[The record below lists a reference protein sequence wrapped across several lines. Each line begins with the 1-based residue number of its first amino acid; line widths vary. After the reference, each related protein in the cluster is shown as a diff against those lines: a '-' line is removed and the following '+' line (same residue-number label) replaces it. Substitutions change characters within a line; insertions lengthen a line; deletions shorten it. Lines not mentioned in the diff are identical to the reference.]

1 MSWQVSP
8 TPARKAEVERLRR
21 AAHDGNI
28 DARADC
34 LNAREIYV
42 RRVALGEDAE
52 ESEEARA
59 GALLLADDGAN
70 LLALC
75 RMVEAAL
82 KK

>member
-1 MSWQVSP
+1 MDV
-8 TPARKAEVERLRR
+8 
-21 AAHDGNI
+21 
-28 DARADC
+28 RADC
-34 LNAREIYV
+34 LTAHEIHV
-42 RRVALGEDAE
+42 RRVALGADEE
-52 ESEEARA
+52 ESETARA